1 MDAQLKELIE
11 TIKSEGV
18 ESAEARAQEIIDQA
32 QSRADEIVKAAQQEA
47 ENTRKQAQTDA
58 EKTRQSGEAALRQ
71 SARDL
76 VLNVENRVTTL
87 FGRIIEREVAGQ
99 YTPEVI
105 AEAIT
110 ALVKGWA
117 ETGGTTDIQVA
128 LPEKS
133 VKAVEESLRSKLGEE
148 LRKGVSLVPSGHVTS
163 GFRVFEQSG
172 SAYYDFTA
180 EGVAEALS
188 EYVSPRL
195 AEIIREAAK
204 AEA

>member
-32 QSRADEIVKAAQQEA
+32 QNRADDIVKAAQQEA
-47 ENTRKQAQTDA
+47 ETLRKQAQSDA
-58 EKTRQSGEAALRQ
+58 EKARQSGEAALKQ

-87 FGRIIEREVAGQ
+87 FRRVIEREVAGQ
-99 YTPEVI
+99 YKPEVI
-105 AEAIT
+105 AEAI
-110 ALVKGWA
+110 AAVVKAWA
-117 ETGGTTDIQVA
+117 EKGTTDLQVA
-128 LPEKS
+128 LPEKEL
-133 VKAVEESLRSKLGEE
+133 KAVEESLRSALGAE
-148 LRKGVSLVPSGHVTS
+148 LIKGVSLVPSGRVS
-163 GFRVFEQSG
+163 NGFRVTEQGG

-188 EYVSPRL
+188 EHVSPRL
-195 AEIIREAAK
+195 AALIREAAK
-204 AEA
+204 AEE